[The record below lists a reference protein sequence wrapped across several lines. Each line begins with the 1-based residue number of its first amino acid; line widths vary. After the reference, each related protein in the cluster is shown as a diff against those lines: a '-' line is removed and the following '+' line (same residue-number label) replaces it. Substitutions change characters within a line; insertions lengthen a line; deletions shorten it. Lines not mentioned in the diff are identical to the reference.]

1 MTDENITTTAGNEPS
16 PQPVKKSSLGLSP
29 EVAGALAYLVGFI
42 SGIVIYFLEK
52 ENDFV
57 RFHAMQST
65 IFFASVF
72 ILSLILGFIPLIGGL
87 IIGLLL
93 PLLSFVGWLVGIIS
107 AAKGKRYKFPL
118 VGDYAEKIVSD

>member
-1 MTDENITTTAGNEPS
+1 MTDELNTNTLGNEEIKPDT
-16 PQPVKKSSLGLSP
+16 KSSLGLSP
-29 EVAGALAYLVGFI
+29 EVTAALAYLVGFI
-42 SGIVIYFLEK
+42 SGIIIYILEK

-72 ILSLILGFIPLIGGL
+72 ILSLILGFIPLIGVL
-87 IIGLLL
+87 VSLLL
-93 PLLSFVGWLVGIIS
+93 PLVSFIGWLVGIIT

-118 VGDYAEKIVSD
+118 IGDYAEKFIS